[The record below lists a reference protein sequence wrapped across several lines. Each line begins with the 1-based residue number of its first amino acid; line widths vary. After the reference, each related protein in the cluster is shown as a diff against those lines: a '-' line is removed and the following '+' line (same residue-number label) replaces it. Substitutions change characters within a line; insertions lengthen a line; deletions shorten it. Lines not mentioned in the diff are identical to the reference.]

1 MIMKILCVFSLLLIF
16 NACNGQQRVKPNK
29 EQAVTPAFE
38 MVSVPAMITDEGQ
51 RANYLVIHYWDKF
64 NFKDTAFIHL
74 PEITEQAFSDFIDV
88 LKYVSSETADS
99 AIKGMMSK
107 AEADSTM
114 FVYFA
119 DLYEKYLYDPN
130 SPMRNEELYI
140 PVLQSVI
147 NCSMIDEVNKIR
159 PSHQLELAMKNRLG
173 EPATNFTFTL
183 ANGKK
188 GTLYDVKSDYMLLY
202 FYNPDC
208 HACKEVTEQLA
219 ASGVLKEWEKN
230 KKIKV
235 LAVYPDEDLDAWT
248 AHISSM
254 PPGWI
259 NSYDETVGLKNDE
272 VYDLKAIPTLYLLD
286 KNKNVLLKDATFR
299 QFEDYLLQQTR

>member
-1 MIMKILCVFSLLLIF
+1 MKILCVFSLLLIF